1 MLVVPRPSR
10 PSESSN
16 SSPISEQLN
25 QSSGSF
31 ELVLSVVIFGG
42 LGWYLDRRF
51 GTTPW
56 LTIVLSV
63 LSACGAAASVY
74 YRYRHRIATLRAE
87 TEDLRA
93 AAALRESTTGG
104 SAES

>member
-16 SSPISEQLN
+16 SSPISEQLK

-63 LSACGAAASVY
+63 LAACGAVASVY

-87 TEDLRA
+87 TD
-93 AAALRESTTGG
+93 ALRGAIAPAEVATNGSTES
-104 SAES
+104 